1 MIIYTPNCLILSK
14 FTSLLHIEGHMMS
27 NEITIAIQ
35 RNLITLLSIFTLST
49 SLFAQGDYSILDAYK
64 NKEYRYVIDLDS
76 DNNSDSLEY
85 LKFVGELQIITK
97 SESILAD
104 LSVLKSM
111 RRLSLRIP
119 NVTRIPSSIFEM
131 ESIETLNI
139 ESDSLHYLS
148 DSIAYLPKYFSYNT
162 TFK

>member
-1 MIIYTPNCLILSK
+1 
-14 FTSLLHIEGHMMS
+14 MMS